1 MKKLYFLDEE
11 EKNRIL
17 NLHEGATKNQ
27 YLKESN
33 SLISEGYYN
42 TVDLKNLTLT
52 LNSYLEMER
61 DGSGSELRLE
71 KGVVFKRENALGLIA
86 SNVNYSLVGDYTG
99 GEEEKGKGN
108 IRYTCKTKK
117 FSIEGRNATFF
128 GENFATETTKNFDD
142 LCGAIGVTTSSIAA
156 CVKQFNGTDPLP
168 AKTPGFVYIK
178 GNESTLFF
186 SKDFEF
192 RYRYEKSGKL
202 VVGNWSCKQGILKL
216 TLPDDSWTKAT
227 GWASNKK
234 GKVSSDTV
242 KDGSKTVKQNLT
254 PNIQAVQ
261 KQLGIEN
268 GTGTLDT
275 ATLQAMLAKLN
286 GGQVEAPAAAPQQT
300 VSSVVPAG
308 VVPAGSPASAQLA
321 QLGQTPQQMQQML
334 NNLSNRPQ

>member
-128 GENFATETTKNFDD
+128 GENFAAETTKNFDD

-156 CVKQFNGTDPLP
+156 CVKQYNGTDPKP
-168 AKTPGFVYIK
+168 AKTPGFVYVISAK
-178 GNESTLFF
+178 SLLMF

-192 RYRYEKSGKL
+192 RYKYESGKID
-202 VVGNWSCKQGILKL
+202 VGNWSCKQGVLKI
-216 TLPDDSWTKAT
+216 TLPNDSWTKAA

-242 KDGSKTVKQNLT
+242 KDGSKTVKQNLA
-254 PNIQAVQ
+254 PNIQVVQ

-275 ATLQAMLAKLN
+275 ATLQAMLTKLN
-286 GGQVEAPAAAPQQT
+286 SGVQASAPAAAPVTGTPGSEVTAQ
-300 VSSVVPAG
+300 SV
-308 VVPAGSPASAQLA
+308 
-321 QLGQTPQQMQQML
+321 LGQTPEQLQQTIK
-334 NNLSNRPQ
+334 NIVNRPQ